1 MFFKNA
7 QVYRLAKDWGMTAE
21 GLEEQLAKKAFH
33 PCGSQDMESRGWVS
47 PNKTESLVA
56 AVGGQWL
63 VALGFES
70 RILPGAVV
78 KQEAEERAQ
87 LIAEQQGFKPGKK
100 QMKEIKEAVLQE
112 LLPRAFTKRSTMY
125 AWIDPVGGWL
135 VVDASSLS
143 RAEDVVETLR
153 HTLES
158 FPLTLLR
165 TERSPVSAM
174 ADWLAAGEAPEGF
187 TLDSDFS
194 LKSVSEDKAE
204 ASFKRHGL
212 ESAHVKDHL
221 EAGKLPT
228 RLAMTF
234 DDRVSFVLTDKG
246 EVKRIDLLD
255 VAKESLEGKDED
267 AEALFQAEFALMAG
281 ELSRLFE
288 SLVDALGGELTQ
300 VTDEPQGVPLL
311 EIEVKTVPAM
321 EVA

>member
-7 QVYRLAKDWGMTAE
+7 QAYRLATDWDMTVDRLA
-21 GLEEQLAKKAFH
+21 EQLSKKAFH
-33 PCGSQDMESRGWVS
+33 PCGNQDMESRGWLS
-47 PNKTESLVA
+47 PDKSDSLVC

-63 VALGFES
+63 IALGFEH
-70 RILPGAVV
+70 RVLPPSVV
-78 KQEAEERAQ
+78 KQESQERADI
-87 LIAEQQGFKPGKK
+87 LEAQQGFKLGKK
-100 QMKEIKEAVLQE
+100 QLKELKEAVMQE
-112 LLPRAFTKRSTMY
+112 LLPRAFTKRSALY
-125 AWIDPVGGWL
+125 AWIDPIGGWF
-135 VVDASSLS
+135 VVDASSQS
-143 RAEDVVETLR
+143 RAENVLETLR
-153 HTLES
+153 HTLDS

-165 TERSPVSAM
+165 TERSPISAM
-174 ADWLAAGEAPEGF
+174 TDWLAAGEAPEGF

-204 ASFKRHGL
+204 ASFKRHNL
-212 ESAHVKDHL
+212 ESAHVKEHL

-255 VAKESLEGKDED
+255 IAKESLEGKDED

-288 SLVDALGGELTQ
+288 ALVDALGGEI
-300 VTDEPQGVPLL
+300 VTEGKPSGEIVL
-311 EIEVKTVPAM
+311 EIKEAT
-321 EVA
+321 